1 MSLAD
6 VVPGAEPGV
15 RLDGVSVEI
24 PDGESIIHRW
34 VGMLRGDSGREAV
47 VLAVTGECLVFRSEG
62 GRSGVL
68 RHKHVS
74 AVEARMRADV
84 GYDGV
89 DWRAVVGGGAALAAL
104 SFLGAVL
111 VPWSS
116 LALVLV
122 VVAVAG
128 VWLIEHG
135 WHNRE
140 TYDGFERIEAE
151 VEHVTVRSAD
161 GTTREFVFSGDEG
174 VGERLVALVRET

>member
-1 MSLAD
+1 MSLTD

-24 PDGESIIHRW
+24 PDDESIIHRW
-34 VGMLRGDSGREAV
+34 EGMLRGESGREPV
-47 VLAVTGECLVFRSEG
+47 VLATTGECLVFRSEG
-62 GRSGVL
+62 GRFGVL
-68 RHKHVS
+68 RHEQVS
-74 AVEARMRADV
+74 AVESRVQADV

-89 DWRAVVGGGAALAAL
+89 DWRAVVGGGGALAVLA
-104 SFLGAVL
+104 FLAAVL
-111 VPWSS
+111 VPWSW

-135 WHNRE
+135 WRNRE

-161 GTTREFVFSGDEG
+161 ETRREFVFPGDDE
-174 VGERLVALVRET
+174 VGRRIAALVLEG

>member
-1 MSLAD
+1 MSLTD

-24 PDGESIIHRW
+24 PDDELIIHRW
-34 VGMLRGDSGREAV
+34 EGMLRGESGREAV
-47 VLAVTGECLVFRSEG
+47 VLATTGECLVFRSEG

-68 RHKHVS
+68 RYEHVG
-74 AVEARMRADV
+74 AVESRMQADV

-89 DWRAVVGGGAALAAL
+89 DWRAVVGGGAALATL

-111 VPWSS
+111 APWSS
-116 LALVLV
+116 LALLLV
-122 VVAVAG
+122 VIAVAG
-128 VWLIEHG
+128 VWLVEHG

-161 GTTREFVFSGDEG
+161 GTTREFVFPGDER
-174 VGERLVALVRET
+174 VGERLVALVRDT